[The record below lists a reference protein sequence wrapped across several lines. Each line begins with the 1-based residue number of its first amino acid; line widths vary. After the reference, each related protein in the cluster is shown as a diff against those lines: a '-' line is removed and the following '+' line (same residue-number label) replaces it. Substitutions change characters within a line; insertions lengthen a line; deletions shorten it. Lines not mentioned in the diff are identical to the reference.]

1 LFFYAAI
8 SLLKDYP
15 NPTVSGSELFLLFMV
30 ASGLSDNTISL
41 KGCKEKIMSKITS
54 RILSLVSC
62 LLLLTSCN
70 TSTKTS
76 EIPNTPTSG
85 ELEVF
90 CEDGMFL
97 HIRNQAY
104 TFEKIYYNSK
114 INVQYVNEKQ
124 AIEGLYND
132 SCKVIVIS
140 RVLSTDEVKK
150 FNAKNIYP
158 TQVCV
163 AKSAL
168 AFVVSSNSL
177 DSVISIDKIK
187 RIISGEDTSYN
198 MVFDNDNSGTTR
210 FLKDS
215 LLQGKAFGKNCFALK
230 NTTELISHISKNKN
244 TIGVLDYAWLS
255 DSDDSTS
262 KAFLTG
268 VKILAVSAQGSKT
281 AYMPDQSNI
290 KTGDYPLCRWV
301 YATRR
306 CADFTLGTGFSLFVA
321 GQKGQIMF
329 TKQGLIPFVQP
340 NREVEVNTNP
350 LQGN

>member
-1 LFFYAAI
+1 
-8 SLLKDYP
+8 
-15 NPTVSGSELFLLFMV
+15 
-30 ASGLSDNTISL
+30 
-41 KGCKEKIMSKITS
+41 MSKFISSYLLPVT
-54 RILSLVSC
+54 C
-62 LLLLTSCN
+62 YLLLTTCYLLLVSCN

-85 ELEVF
+85 ELKVF

-104 TFEKIYYNSK
+104 TFERIYYNSK
-114 INVQYVNEKQ
+114 INVKYVNEKQ

-132 SCKVIVIS
+132 SCKVIIIS
-140 RVLSTDEVKK
+140 RILSNDEVKK

-158 TQVCV
+158 TQICI
-163 AKSAL
+163 AKSAI
-168 AFVVSSNSL
+168 AFVVPVNST

-187 RIISGEDTSYN
+187 SIISGEDTKYN

-215 LLQGKAFGKNCFALK
+215 LLKGKTFGKNCFALK
-230 NTTELISHISKNKN
+230 NTKELINHISTAKN
-244 TIGVLDYAWLS
+244 TIGVLDFAWLS
-255 DSDDSTS
+255 DADDSTS
-262 KAFLTG
+262 KAFLSE
-268 VKILAVSAQGSKT
+268 VKILAVSGNEFKIQNSKFKI

-306 CADFTLGTGFSLFVA
+306 SADFTLGTGFSLFVA

-350 LQGN
+350 L

>member
-1 LFFYAAI
+1 
-8 SLLKDYP
+8 
-15 NPTVSGSELFLLFMV
+15 
-30 ASGLSDNTISL
+30 
-41 KGCKEKIMSKITS
+41 MSKFFS
-54 RILSLVSC
+54 RC
-62 LLLLTSCN
+62 LLSVTCYLLLVSCN
-70 TSTKTS
+70 TSTKTN
-76 EIPNTPTSG
+76 EIPNSPTAG
-85 ELEVF
+85 ELKVF

-97 HIRNQAY
+97 HVRNQAY

-114 INVQYVNEKQ
+114 IEVHYVNEKQ

-140 RVLSTDEVKK
+140 RVLSADEIKK

-168 AFVVSSNSL
+168 AFVVPVNSA
-177 DSVISIDKIK
+177 DSVISFDKIK
-187 RIISGEDTSYN
+187 KIISGADTSYKV
-198 MVFDNDNSGTTR
+198 VFDNDNSGATR

-215 LLQGKAFGKNCFALK
+215 LLGGKPFGKNCFALK
-230 NTTELISHISKNKN
+230 NTTELINHIGATKN

-255 DSDDSTS
+255 DSDDSIS
-262 KAFLTG
+262 KAFLSN
-268 VKILAVSAQGSKT
+268 VKILAVSASGSKT

-290 KTGDYPLCRWV
+290 QTGDYPFCRWV

-306 CADFTLGTGFSLFVA
+306 SADFTLGTGFSLFVA

-340 NREVEVNTNP
+340 NREVEINTNP

>member
-1 LFFYAAI
+1 MELY
-8 SLLKDYP
+8 LL
-15 NPTVSGSELFLLFMV
+15 LMV
-30 ASGLSDNTISL
+30 ALEQPDNTINL
-41 KGCKEKIMSKITS
+41 KRCKEKIMSKITS
-54 RILSLVSC
+54 HILSLVSY
-62 LLLLTSCN
+62 LLLLTACN

-76 EIPNTPTSG
+76 EIPNSPTAG
-85 ELEVF
+85 ELKVF

-104 TFEKIYYNSK
+104 TFERIYYNSK
-114 INVQYVNEKQ
+114 IEVHYINEKQ

-132 SCKVIVIS
+132 SCKVIIVS
-140 RVLSTDEVKK
+140 RVLSADEVKK

-158 TQVCV
+158 TQICI
-163 AKSAL
+163 AKSAI
-168 AFVVSSNSL
+168 AFIVAANST

-187 RIISGEDTSYN
+187 NIISGADTSYN

-215 LLQGKAFGKNCFALK
+215 LLQGKPFGKNCFALK
-230 NTTELISHISKNKN
+230 NTTELINHISKNKN

-262 KAFLTG
+262 KVFLSS
-268 VKILAVSAQGSKT
+268 VKILAVSVAGNKT

-290 KTGDYPLCRWV
+290 KTGDYPFCRWV

-306 CADFTLGTGFSLFVA
+306 SADFTLGTGFSLFVA

-340 NREVEVNTNP
+340 NREVEVNTEP
-350 LQGN
+350 LH

>member
-1 LFFYAAI
+1 
-8 SLLKDYP
+8 
-15 NPTVSGSELFLLFMV
+15 
-30 ASGLSDNTISL
+30 
-41 KGCKEKIMSKITS
+41 MSKIIS
-54 RILSLVSC
+54 RYLLPVTC
-62 LLLLTSCN
+62 YLLLVSCN

-76 EIPNTPTSG
+76 DIPNTPTSG
-85 ELEVF
+85 ELKVF

-104 TFEKIYYNSK
+104 TFERIYYNAK
-114 INVQYVNEKQ
+114 INVHYVNEKQ

-140 RVLSTDEVKK
+140 RVLAADEIKK

-158 TQVCV
+158 TQVCI

-168 AFVVSSNSL
+168 AFVVAANST

-187 RIISGEDTSYN
+187 KIIGGEDTSYT

-215 LLQGKAFGKNCFALK
+215 LLQGNPFGKNCFALK
-230 NTTELISHISKNKN
+230 NTTELINHIRKSKK

-255 DSDDSTS
+255 DSDDSIS
-262 KAFLTG
+262 KAFLSN
-268 VKILAVSAQGSKT
+268 VKILAVSESEFKI

-290 KTGDYPLCRWV
+290 KTGDYPFCRWV

-306 CADFTLGTGFSLFVA
+306 SADFTLGTGFSLFVA

-350 LQGN
+350 L

>member
-1 LFFYAAI
+1 MSKFISRYLLIFTCYLLFF
-8 SLLKDYP
+8 
-15 NPTVSGSELFLLFMV
+15 
-30 ASGLSDNTISL
+30 
-41 KGCKEKIMSKITS
+41 
-54 RILSLVSC
+54 
-62 LLLLTSCN
+62 SCN

-76 EIPNTPTSG
+76 DIPNTPTSG
-85 ELEVF
+85 ELKVF

-114 INVQYVNEKQ
+114 IEVHYVNEKQ

-132 SCKVIVIS
+132 SCKAIVIS
-140 RVLSTDEVKK
+140 RVLSADEIKK

-158 TQVCV
+158 TQVCI

-168 AFVVSSNSL
+168 AFVVPVNSP
-177 DSVISIDKIK
+177 DSVISSDAIK
-187 RIISGEDTSYN
+187 KIISGADTSYKV
-198 MVFDNDNSGTTR
+198 VFDNDNSGATH

-215 LLQGKAFGKNCFALK
+215 LLGGKPFGKNCFSLK
-230 NTTELISHISKNKN
+230 NTTELINHVRTTKN

-262 KAFLTG
+262 KAFLRV

-290 KTGDYPLCRWV
+290 KTGDYPFCRWV

-306 CADFTLGTGFSLFVA
+306 SADFTLGTGFSLFVA

>member
-1 LFFYAAI
+1 
-8 SLLKDYP
+8 
-15 NPTVSGSELFLLFMV
+15 
-30 ASGLSDNTISL
+30 
-41 KGCKEKIMSKITS
+41 MSKITS
-54 RILSLVSC
+54 RVLCLVSY

-76 EIPNTPTSG
+76 DMPNTPTSG
-85 ELEVF
+85 ELKVF

-97 HIRNQAY
+97 HISNQAY
-104 TFEKIYYNSK
+104 TFERIYYNSK
-114 INVQYVNEKQ
+114 IEVHYVNEKQ

-140 RVLSTDEVKK
+140 RVLSADEVKK

-163 AKSAL
+163 AKSAI
-168 AFVVSSNSL
+168 AFVVAANSI
-177 DSVISIDKIK
+177 DSVTSIDKIK
-187 RIISGEDTSYN
+187 KIISGEDTSYT

-215 LLQGKAFGKNCFALK
+215 LLQGKPFGKNCFALK
-230 NTTELISHISKNKN
+230 NTIELINYIRTTKN

-262 KAFLTG
+262 KAFLSS
-268 VKILAVSAQGSKT
+268 VKVLAASTVGSKI